1 MSLDKPNLDY
11 IRPIYRNKRLKKIVN
26 VYQQNY
32 ANGTSMGFGDCIRG
46 SFYLFYVCKL
56 LHLEFDIDLINHPIS
71 KYFKHNIS
79 TYNINYLKV
88 ESYIDYN
95 NNEEFFMKNLIA
107 TLNNY
112 DGEIFYL
119 FNNSFNRFN
128 YADPKFNL
136 IQGIRDTIIPKIEP
150 NDYLLEQLDNKLDA
164 FGLKRNRYGVI
175 HVRAGDY
182 FMNIKKTV
190 DSEKHKISLK
200 HLNDIITLISGCCS
214 MEKKYILIGDSAEIK
229 RYISNKF
236 SNILSFETE
245 IAHLGESIAPS
256 DKAIMETILDFSIM
270 RFSNCIISFSAYAHG
285 SGFSQYCS
293 KLYGIPFKQII
304 LTPTLTYNI

>member
-11 IRPIYRNKRLKKIVN
+11 IIPLYRNTRLKKIVN

-32 ANGTSMGFGDCIRG
+32 ANGASMGLGDYLRG

-71 KYFKHNIS
+71 IYFKNNTP

-88 ESYIDYN
+88 EKYTDNN
-95 NNEEFFMKNLIA
+95 NNEDKFIKTLIN

-136 IQGIRDTIIPKIEP
+136 IQGIRDTIIPKLEP
-150 NDYLLEQLDNKLDA
+150 NSYLLEQLDNKLDV
-164 FGLKRNRYGVI
+164 FGLKRNKYAVI
-175 HVRAGDY
+175 HIRAGDY
-182 FMNIKKTV
+182 YMNVKKSV
-190 DSEKHKISLK
+190 DTEKHRISLK
-200 HLNDIITLISGCCS
+200 HVNDIITHISSFCS
-214 MEKKYILIGDSAEIK
+214 IEKKYLLVGDSAEVK
-229 RYISNKF
+229 RCISNKF
-236 SNILSFETE
+236 NNIVSFETE
-245 IAHLGESIAPS
+245 ITHLGESIDPS
-256 DKAIMETILDFSIM
+256 DKAIMETVIDFNLM
-270 RFSNCIISFSAYAHG
+270 RFSNCIISFTAYAHG
-285 SGFSQYCS
+285 SGFSKYCS
-293 KLYGIPFKQII
+293 TLYGVPFKQII
-304 LTPTLTYNI
+304 LTPVLTYNS